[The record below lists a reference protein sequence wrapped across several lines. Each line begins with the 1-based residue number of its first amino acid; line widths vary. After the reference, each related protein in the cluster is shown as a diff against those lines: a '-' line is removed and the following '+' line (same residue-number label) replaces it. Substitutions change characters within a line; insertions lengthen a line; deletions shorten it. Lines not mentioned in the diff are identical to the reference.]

1 MEFPIAGERMTET
14 PVSLLERLCRE
25 PDEKLWERFIR
36 LFTPILACWARRLD
50 VAPGDLDDV
59 LQETFSMLVQ
69 QLPKFHLDPN
79 GSFRAWLWTVFR
91 RQVLAWRKRRGRELP
106 IPAADL
112 EALAAPDA
120 LFEATEAEYR
130 RDLLDR
136 ALRLVQADFPTQTW
150 QIFLQAAVQGRPAA
164 EIAQEFGVTPNA
176 VYLARARVLARLR
189 EELTGL
195 DT

>member
-1 MEFPIAGERMTET
+1 MTET
-14 PVSLLERLCRE
+14 PVSLLERLCRA

-59 LQETFSMLVQ
+59 LQEIFSLLVQ
-69 QLPKFHLDPN
+69 KLPMFRLDRN

-91 RQVLAWRKRRGRELP
+91 RQVLAWRKRQGRELP
-106 IPAADL
+106 MPAADWESL
-112 EALAAPDA
+112 VAPDA

-130 RDLLDR
+130 RALLDR
-136 ALRLVQADFPTQTW
+136 ALRLVETDFPAQTW
-150 QIFLQAAVQGRPAA
+150 QIFRQAAVQGRPAA
-164 EIAQEFGVTPNA
+164 EIAQEFGITPNA

-195 DT
+195 DS